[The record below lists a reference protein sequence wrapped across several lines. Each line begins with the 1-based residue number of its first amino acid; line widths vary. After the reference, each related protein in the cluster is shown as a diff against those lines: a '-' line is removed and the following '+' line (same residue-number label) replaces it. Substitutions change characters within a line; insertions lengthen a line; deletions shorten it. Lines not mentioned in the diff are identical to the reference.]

1 MEEDGSIL
9 VTDAS
14 LDSYFPLFLFPSSSS
29 KWTRQCQDLG
39 GRRES
44 EKLIKKRE
52 RLEGG
57 DEITRE
63 TR

>member
-1 MEEDGSIL
+1 MDLSLRLMLLSI
-9 VTDAS
+9 AIS
-14 LDSYFPLFLFPSSSS
+14 LSFFFVASS

>member
-1 MEEDGSIL
+1 MDLSLRLMLLSI
-9 VTDAS
+9 AIS
-14 LDSYFPLFLFPSSSS
+14 LSFFFVASS
-29 KWTRQCQDLG
+29 KWTQQCQDLG